1 MAKQVVN
8 IGNSANDGAGD
19 PLRTA
24 FDKINDNFTEVYNEL
39 GGNTLS
45 NISMTGNTIQSDDT
59 NGNITVDPN
68 GTGTITLASAVTISG
83 ATLTMSNLTVSN
95 SGATFTTGGTN
106 DIDLV
111 PGGGEVNVTGH
122 IVSDTTN
129 TKDLGSATNSWR
141 NTYTTELRNT
151 GDRINIATTLTPAS
165 SVGATGD
172 EAGDVAFDGSYI
184 YYCKAAYDGTTDIW
198 NRVAWTDTGAW

>member
-141 NTYTTELRNT
+141 NVYATELRNT
-151 GDRINIATTLTPAS
+151 GDRINIATTLTPAT
-165 SVGATGD
+165 SVGAVGD
-172 EAGDVAFDGSYI
+172 EAGDIAIDANYI
-184 YYCKAAYDGTTDIW
+184 YYATAAYDGTSNIW
-198 NRVAWTDTGAW
+198 KRAALASF